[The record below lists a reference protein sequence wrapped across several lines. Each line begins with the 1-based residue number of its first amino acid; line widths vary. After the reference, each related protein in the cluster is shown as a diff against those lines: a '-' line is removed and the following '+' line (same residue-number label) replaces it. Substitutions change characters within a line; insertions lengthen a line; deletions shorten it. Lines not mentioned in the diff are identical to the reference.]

1 MALTLDTSPARQVFD
16 VLAAG
21 ITTGT
26 LMRQVAVAAVAVLL
40 AWLLARAIF
49 KHVKPSGRWKF
60 GEGNFERVAYP
71 LLAYVFT
78 VIGRAILARYQQVAL
93 LDIVAAVLVA
103 SIVIRTAV
111 YILGHVLPAGALLR
125 VVVRVVAWIAWI
137 AVLLHVT
144 GLLPEVIQVLDE
156 IGIETGKD
164 KQRISLWL
172 VAQGA
177 AALAIT
183 LALSLWVARITETR
197 VMAAAT
203 VDLSTRVV
211 ISKVVRVSAVFIA
224 VLIALPLVGIDITT
238 LSIFSGAFGVGLGFG
253 LQKIAANY
261 VSGFIV
267 LLDRSLRIG
276 DTVTIADRRGEV
288 KEIASRFTVIRGGDG
303 VETIIPNEKLITEI
317 VLHHT
322 YSDTRI
328 SMVLPVCVAFDTDVD
343 RACQMLLDVAGRQ
356 SRTLGEPAATARVKG
371 LGDHGVLLELTV
383 WVADPAAGE
392 GDLRSELYKDL
403 LNTFRAGGISLAY
416 AGRDARRITTPAT
429 EEMPAKTTP

>member
-26 LMRQVAVAAVAVLL
+26 LLRQVAVAAVAVLL
-40 AWLLARAIF
+40 AWLLAHAIF
-49 KHVKPSGRWKF
+49 KRVQPSGRWKF
-60 GEGNFERVAYP
+60 GAGDFERVAYP

-78 VIGRAILARYQQVAL
+78 VIGRAILARYQPVAL
-93 LDIVAAVLVA
+93 LDIVAAALVA
-103 SIVIRTAV
+103 WVVIRVAV
-111 YILGHVLPAGALLR
+111 YILGHVLPAGAPLR
-125 VVVRVVAWIAWI
+125 IVVRVVAWIAWI
-137 AVLLHVT
+137 AVVLHVT

-156 IGIETGKD
+156 IGIDTGKD

-177 AALAIT
+177 AALGVT
-183 LALSLWVARITETR
+183 LALSLWVARVTESR

-203 VDLSTRVV
+203 VDMSTRVV

-238 LSIFSGAFGVGLGFG
+238 LSIFGGAFGVGLGFG

-322 YSDTRI
+322 YTDTRI
-328 SMVLPVCVAFDTDVD
+328 SMVLAACVAFDTDVD
-343 RACQMLLDVAGRQ
+343 RACQMLLEVAARQ
-356 SRTLGEPAATARVKG
+356 SRTLKDPAPTARVKG

-392 GDLRSELYKDL
+392 SDLRSELYKDL
-403 LNTFRAGGISLAY
+403 LKSFRAGGISLAY
-416 AGRDARRITTPAT
+416 LNRDVRRIATTAT
-429 EEMPAKTTP
+429 EEMPAKTVP